1 MPNNAFMR
9 NANTG
14 VVADIL
20 FFQKRDRISLENPG
34 WVELGT
40 TPEGYTVNSYFAEHP
55 EMVLG
60 EFATESTQYGKQ
72 EVTVKALPDR
82 KLKDQLK
89 EAVCHIQGN
98 IEERDC
104 RACPWND
111 RDSEHHTEID

>member
-1 MPNNAFMR
+1 
-9 NANTG
+9 
-14 VVADIL
+14 
-20 FFQKRDRISLENPG
+20 
-34 WVELGT
+34 
-40 TPEGYTVNSYFAEHP
+40 
-55 EMVLG
+55 MVLG

-98 IEERDC
+98 IEERELEDSELEDAAVSVPADPNVKNFSFTNIEGKSITGKFKNESGGAAESDC